1 MAEPANWIAA
11 DILRIKD
18 GILVEHSGCTFKT
31 KRRGNSPKVESRCL
45 VTRFLYTFERRNLS
59 AKKTRKIIAKAT
71 EFFTVTLRIILAQH
85 FCSLLG
91 YRCLFIAS
99 ACNADVYNAFQW

>member
-1 MAEPANWIAA
+1 M
-11 DILRIKD
+11 
-18 GILVEHSGCTFKT
+18 SFKT

-71 EFFTVTLRIILAQH
+71 EIFTVTLRIILANI
-85 FCSLLG
+85 FARYLDIDG
-91 YRCLFIAS
+91 S
-99 ACNADVYNAFQW
+99 ACNADVTMHSTS